1 MVCFRVLFA
10 FHFKSPSSSLISNP
24 PLPPPSVNVMH
35 HCWETY
41 LMCPCSSQP
50 SDFSFPF
57 PCVQLPSGEGPYHL
71 LKPAWRTARKPTYLA
86 VDTDS
91 HHEAVSP
98 ISPLLSHCFHDFCFD
113 LSFSRPAAP
122 FAFRYSEYTTELYHQ
137 QWINLGS
144 DGFLFHLQLPVNSAS
159 FASLFLIILNFFY
172 FILWLVL

>member
-24 PLPPPSVNVMH
+24 SLPPPPPSVNVMH

-57 PCVQLPSGEGPYHL
+57 PCVQLPSGEGPCYL

-86 VDTDS
+86 VDADS
-91 HHEAVSP
+91 HHEAVAP
-98 ISPLLSHCFHDFCFD
+98 IAPLLSHCFHDFCFD
-113 LSFSRPAAP
+113 LSFSGPVAP
-122 FAFRYSEYTTELYHQ
+122 FAFRIYDSTVPSTVNKSELRWISISSPAFSEFCKFCLFISDYSE
-137 QWINLGS
+137 
-144 DGFLFHLQLPVNSAS
+144 
-159 FASLFLIILNFFY
+159 
-172 FILWLVL
+172 FIL